1 MTNTITE
8 LEPTMMLVSAISIV
22 VVAIVALVFILVR
35 QILELRK
42 KRQLI
47 ARLKQQRKETVYVR
61 NGVVFGVIDG
71 GKKKK
76 TGS

>member
-61 NGVVFGVIDG
+61 NGVVLGVIDG

>member
-1 MTNTITE
+1 
-8 LEPTMMLVSAISIV
+8 MMLVSAISIV

>member
-1 MTNTITE
+1 
-8 LEPTMMLVSAISIV
+8 MLVSAISIV

-61 NGVVFGVIDG
+61 NGVVLGVIDG

>member
-1 MTNTITE
+1 MICISTE
-8 LEPTMMLVSAISIV
+8 LEPTMMLISGITIV
-22 VVAIVALVFILVR
+22 VTAIAALVFILIR

-42 KRQLI
+42 KKQLI
-47 ARLKQQRKETVYVR
+47 AQLKQQRKETVYVK
-61 NGVVFGVIDG
+61 NGIIFGVIDG